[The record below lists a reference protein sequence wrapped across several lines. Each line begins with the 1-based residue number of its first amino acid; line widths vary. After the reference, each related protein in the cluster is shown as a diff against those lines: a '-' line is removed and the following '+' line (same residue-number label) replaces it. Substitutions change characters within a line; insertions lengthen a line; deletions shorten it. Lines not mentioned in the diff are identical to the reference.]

1 MASFERVAGAM
12 ERKLQGCDDDDDSGD
27 EPTTSSDSEDG
38 SRKRRRRR
46 VKRKG
51 ASRDVNDREVRGE
64 NEREEKEIRPAEMAT
79 RVLAAYERREYNMCL
94 QLPPVY
100 KNALGKPVWEVSDA
114 QVTSAYK
121 RLAVIIH
128 PDKNV
133 GMDGA
138 VDAFRALHAAYKALR
153 NEREREEMIA
163 RLGETAPLMPGLDA
177 SAQMFR
183 QKQTLRQEEA
193 TSFAVRWWPNLP
205 MSIVDFIHSSGAFVV
220 VSTICD
226 ASRRIREW
234 F

>member
-1 MASFERVAGAM
+1 M
-12 ERKLQGCDDDDDSGD
+12 ERQLQGCNDDSDD
-27 EPTTSSDSEDG
+27 EPTTTSSDSEEMR
-38 SRKRRRRR
+38 RKRRREATRKVSRR
-46 VKRKG
+46 D
-51 ASRDVNDREVRGE
+51 AYA
-64 NEREEKEIRPAEMAT
+64 NEDDEAAEKDRPAEIAA
-79 RVLAAYERREYNMCL
+79 RVLAAYERREYNTCL

-100 KNALGKPVWEVSDA
+100 KNALGKPVWDVSDA

-177 SAQMFR
+177 SGQMFR
-183 QKQTLRQEEA
+183 QKQALRQEEA
-193 TSFAVRWWPNLP
+193 TNFAVRYCAPPN
-205 MSIVDFIHSSGAFVV
+205 VDFSPSVAVIAL
-220 VSTICD
+220 TPIY
-226 ASRRIREW
+226 I
-234 F
+234 